1 MPTSKA
7 QPLFNSTSVKG
18 TYGYLG
24 QAFAD
29 NFRPAAAIGRITFDG
44 KGNLVG
50 FYKAIEQGT
59 LSGKVKYKGTYTV
72 DADGTGQL
80 ITKLDGGGSY
90 SNDFVIVDGGREI
103 FGYDTMKER
112 IATVVFKKQ

>member
-1 MPTSKA
+1 MADTETP
-7 QPLFNSTSVKG
+7 PLFNSASLQG
-18 TYGYLG
+18 TYGYLT

-29 NFRPAAAIGRITFDG
+29 NFSPAAAIGRVTFDG

-50 FYKAIEQGT
+50 FYKATDKGS
-59 LSGKVKYKGTYTV
+59 LSGKVTYKGTYAV

-80 ITKLDGGGSY
+80 TIIVGGGSY

-103 FGYDTMKER
+103 FGYDTWKPR